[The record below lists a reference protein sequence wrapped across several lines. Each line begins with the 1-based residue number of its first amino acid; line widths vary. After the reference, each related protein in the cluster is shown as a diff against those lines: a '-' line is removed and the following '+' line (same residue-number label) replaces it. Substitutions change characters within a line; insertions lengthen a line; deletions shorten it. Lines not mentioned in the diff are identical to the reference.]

1 MAKVTQL
8 VNNPGKLHFS
18 MLSCSFMPKMGTKIV
33 TNETQVE
40 WHWIFHVYEK
50 TVNSI
55 FLPFL
60 NGHKFGWLVLIA

>member
-40 WHWIFHVYEK
+40 WH
-50 TVNSI
+50 
-55 FLPFL
+55 
-60 NGHKFGWLVLIA
+60 